1 MGNWAIGEL
10 RDLVFMGIEE
20 IWDWGGRG
28 MGGMG
33 YWKIRLGGWEIGD
46 WRIGW
51 LGGIGGFLYLGD
63 VGL

>member
-1 MGNWAIGEL
+1 
-10 RDLVFMGIEE
+10 MGIED
-20 IWDWGGRG
+20 IWDLGGSG
-28 MGGMG
+28 MVGMG

-51 LGGIGGFLYLGD
+51 LGGIGGFLYLRD